1 MTSLTHA
8 SFVPLIGGEA
18 IGSQQAFGKRPEYI
32 LSFKGFEPNDRH
44 LVNYYE
50 NEVPYH
56 LMDDGLPANL
66 PYVDVISSV
75 CPCAGLS
82 NLNPSSS
89 ADNPTNEWLYKT
101 AKIVFEDLKPQ
112 VYWGENAPTFA
123 SEKGAKIRKRM
134 YELGKEHGYSMS
146 VYRTKS
152 LLHGLPQIRER
163 SFYFFWKGPEV
174 PVFQT
179 FERER
184 PTIEELIR
192 GVKSNFQRE
201 PINHRTPTHHPYYRY
216 VLEKMHPGMT
226 HSEFQKSL
234 ERSVDVFNYA
244 LEAGESFDE
253 IANWMTQHG
262 FDRDAGKILRR
273 KAKREAGLGF
283 MVRTVVVPRDRIG
296 AFVGYLPGGMT
307 HPDEDRYIDY
317 REAMTIMGLPDDFE
331 LLDPKNNTNHIC
343 QNVPVPVARDMAA
356 EIIATLEGKRE
367 MHRDPYVLQRNH
379 NGEVKFGFD
388 EPKKQKRATAT
399 LEALF

>member
-18 IGSQQAFGKRPEYI
+18 IGSEQAFGKRPEYI
-32 LSFKGFEPNDRH
+32 LSYSGFEPNDRH
-44 LVNYYE
+44 LVHHYR
-50 NEVPYH
+50 NEVPYY
-56 LMDDGLPANL
+56 LADEGVPSL

-82 NLNPSSS
+82 NLNPGSS

-101 AKIVFEDLKPQ
+101 AKVVFENLKPQ

-134 YELGKEHGYSMS
+134 FELGKQHGYSMS

-163 SFYFFWKGPEV
+163 SFYFFWKGDKV
-174 PVFQT
+174 PTFQT

-184 PTIEELIR
+184 PSIEDLIR
-192 GVKSNFQRE
+192 NVKSDFQNDL
-201 PINHRTPTHHPYYRY
+201 INHRKPTEHPYYRY

-226 HSEFQKSL
+226 HPEFQKSL
-234 ERSVDVFNYA
+234 TRSVDVFNYA

-253 IANWMTQHG
+253 IAAWMTANG
-262 FDRDAGKILRR
+262 YDRDAAKILRR

-283 MVRTVVVPRDRIG
+283 MVRTVVIPNDRIG
-296 AFVGYLPGGMT
+296 AFVGYLPGGLA
-307 HPDEDRYIDY
+307 HPDEDRYLNY
-317 REAMTIMGLPDDFE
+317 REAMSIMGLPEDFE

-367 MHRDPYVLQRNH
+367 MHRTDYLLQRNH

-388 EPKKQKRATAT
+388 EPKKIKRVSAT
-399 LEALF
+399 LEAVL